1 MNKIIVVIIVFI
13 VFGCSSS
20 QKNNY
25 LGTDV
30 RLFKGTPAWELAK
43 AIEKDDTVEIRRLLQ
58 GKQKEYIN
66 YQEKKFGQTLLVWSV
81 YSFHFNG
88 FRILLEEGADIDIKA
103 YDSTKAIN
111 WAANVYETSDYLR
124 LLLKYNANVNYIAN
138 SRQARIVR
146 TPLMAAAWYGLES
159 TKLLVESGADINYY
173 YFEGEYHNSPL
184 YAAFRGGKMDVIHYM
199 IVEAKADPTRMLET
213 RLNGDSLYVC
223 DLLRD
228 LTFEIGSPEHKL
240 KMEVVDYLKTQG
252 IDYWQSPIPSHYYEE
267 YDKEYLKK
275 Y

>member
-1 MNKIIVVIIVFI
+1 MMNKIIVITMMFI
-13 VFGCSSS
+13 FCGCSSS
-20 QKNNY
+20 QNNNY
-25 LGTDV
+25 LGADV
-30 RLFKGTPAWELAK
+30 CLFKNTPVWELAK
-43 AIEKDDTVEIRRLLQ
+43 AIEKDDSVEIRRLLR

-88 FRILLEEGADIDIKA
+88 FRILLEEGADIDVKA

-138 SRQARIVR
+138 SHQARIVR
-146 TPLMAAAWYGLES
+146 TPLMAAAYNNLES

-173 YFEGEYHNSPL
+173 ISEGEYHDSPL
-184 YAAFRGGKMDVIHYM
+184 YTAFCSSKMDIIHYL
-199 IVEAKADPTRMLET
+199 IVEAKADPTIVLQT

-223 DLLRD
+223 DLLRK
-228 LTFEIGSPEHKL
+228 LTFEINSPEYKL

-252 IDYWQSPIPSHYYEE
+252 IDYWKSPIPSHYYEE
-267 YDKEYLKK
+267 YLKK